1 MGRLEVERLGG
12 FAGFGSPGSH
22 LRSRGRIDTDDL
34 VPADRKTV
42 NALFDAPP
50 GGANP
55 PDAFRYRLTRQTA
68 HGPQTV
74 EVPEQHVPVAV
85 RAIVKDELV

>member
-1 MGRLEVERLGG
+1 MGRLEVERVGG

-22 LRSRGRIDTDDL
+22 LRSRGRIEAADL
-34 VPADRKTV
+34 APADRKAV
-42 NALFDAPP
+42 EALFDAPP
-50 GGANP
+50 SDHA

-74 EVPEQHVPVAV
+74 EVPERHVPMAV